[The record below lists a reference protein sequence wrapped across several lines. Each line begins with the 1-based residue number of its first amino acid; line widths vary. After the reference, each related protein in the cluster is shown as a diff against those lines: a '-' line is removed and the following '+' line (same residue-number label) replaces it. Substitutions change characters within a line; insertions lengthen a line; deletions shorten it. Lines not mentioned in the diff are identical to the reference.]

1 MTPSKSPYTDPDFKA
16 RKDRRFKQWNR
27 TEILLMK
34 DPRHTNGRTPV
45 EAFTYDISI
54 GGARIHAME
63 PFDVGSLLRLQIEL
77 VRSGEILR
85 VEGLVKW
92 RRRDESAKVYEL
104 GVEFQHTS
112 MATVMSL
119 MKALHEA
126 RRDPAPETD
135 KAEAAAL
142 NGSGR
147 P

>member
-1 MTPSKSPYTDPDFKA
+1 MIPSKGSTVESDFKT

-34 DPRHTNGRTPV
+34 DPRRTNGQTPI

-54 GGARIHAME
+54 GGARIHTAE
-63 PFDVGSLLRLQIEL
+63 PFDVGSLLRLQVQL
-77 VRSGEILR
+77 VRSGEVLR

-92 RRRDESAKVYEL
+92 RRKDEAEKGYAI

-112 MATVMSL
+112 MATVLSL

-126 RRDPAPETD
+126 RRTTAPG
-135 KAEAAAL
+135 KAEAAEL

>member
-1 MTPSKSPYTDPDFKA
+1 MTPSKNVPLGSDLKA

-34 DPRHTNGRTPV
+34 DPRHTHGRTPV

-54 GGARIHAME
+54 GGARIHAAE
-63 PFDVGSLLRLQIEL
+63 PFEAGSHLRLQIEL
-77 VRSGEILR
+77 VRSGEVLR

-92 RRRDESAKVYEL
+92 QRRDETAKVYEL

-112 MATVMSL
+112 MATVLSL

-126 RRDPAPETD
+126 RGPQAPG
-135 KAEAAAL
+135 KSEAAAL